1 MSDYMK
7 ILVASDLFLEI
18 RLKTRV
24 LYENCIKDGEDA
36 YLSDIT
42 YKRAFEKEFRDKLD
56 EIIESGDSIVI
67 RDKEEL
73 DKYNTVDS
81 HSVWLMT
88 AQAERCFPDLFVTS
102 KELKGMTQEERHRY
116 LIEKKFSKS
125 VHKTDKWTKYK

>member
-1 MSDYMK
+1 MK

-42 YKRAFEKEFRDKLD
+42 YKRAFEKEFRDRLD
-56 EIIESGDSIVI
+56 EIIEAGDSIVI

-73 DKYNTVDS
+73 DKHNTVDS

-88 AQAERCFPDLFVTS
+88 A
-102 KELKGMTQEERHRY
+102 
-116 LIEKKFSKS
+116 
-125 VHKTDKWTKYK
+125 